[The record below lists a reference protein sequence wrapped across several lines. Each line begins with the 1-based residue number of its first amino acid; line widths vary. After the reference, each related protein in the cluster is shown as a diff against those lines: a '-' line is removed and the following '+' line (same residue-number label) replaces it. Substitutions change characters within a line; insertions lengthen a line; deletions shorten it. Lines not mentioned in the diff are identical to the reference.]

1 MKVIITGASGLLGRA
16 VAQKFKKDGHEVV
29 GTALSRADKA
39 GLVKLDLTD
48 SQAVETFIKNQKPD
62 VVVHCAAE
70 RRPDVAEKDHEGTL
84 KLNVEVP
91 RSLATLCKAE
101 NVMLVYISTDYVFD
115 GTNPPYQVND
125 QPNPLNFYGKSKL
138 GGEEALRQVDPQAV
152 ILRVPVLYGKTEY
165 NGESAINIL
174 LDVIKNHDKQVDMDN
189 VGLRYPTHVEDIA
202 RVIEDMAVRR
212 VEQKDT
218 HISGTF
224 HFSGEEMYTKYTMC
238 EFFGKLLN
246 LPIDHL
252 RQQNEIPSSA
262 AASRPK
268 DAHLSNDRLKQ
279 VGIDT
284 YHVPFEQWWTT
295 YLSSA

>member
-16 VAQKFKKDGHEVV
+16 VTHEFKKAGHEVV

-39 GLVKLDLTD
+39 GLIKLNLMDN
-48 SQAVETFIKNQKPD
+48 QAVEAFIKNQNPD

-70 RRPDVAEKDHEGTL
+70 RRPDVAEKDQEGTL
-84 KLNVEVP
+84 KLNAEVP
-91 RSLATLCKAE
+91 RKLATLCKEQNA
-101 NVMLVYISTDYVFD
+101 MLIYISTDYVFD
-115 GTNPPYQVND
+115 GENPPYNVHD
-125 QPNPLNFYGKSKL
+125 KPNPLNFYGKSKL
-138 GGEEALRQVDPQAV
+138 AGEEAVRQVDPQAV
-152 ILRVPVLYGKTEY
+152 ILRVPVLYGETEY

-174 LDVIKNHDKQVDMDN
+174 LDAVKNHSKETDMDN
-189 VGLRYPTHVEDIA
+189 VGLRYPTHVEDIG
-202 RVIEDMAVRR
+202 RVIKDMSVKR
-212 VEQKDT
+212 VEQGDSKV
-218 HISGTF
+218 SGTF

-238 EFFGKLLN
+238 EIFGKILN
-246 LPIDHL
+246 TPIDHL

-279 VGIDT
+279 IGIDIT
-284 YHVPFEQWWTT
+284 HTPFEQWWTT